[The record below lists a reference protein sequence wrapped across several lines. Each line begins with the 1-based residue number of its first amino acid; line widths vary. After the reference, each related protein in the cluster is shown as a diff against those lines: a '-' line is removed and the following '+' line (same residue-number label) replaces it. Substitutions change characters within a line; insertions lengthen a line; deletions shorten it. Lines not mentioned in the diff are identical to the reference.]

1 MPSLIFKFYT
11 LYNID
16 YIISIESVKPMTSPV
31 GRSSCTSIL
40 IGKKATVDGSVI
52 IGRNEDAKTAWPK
65 HLAFNQHQI
74 KKNNIFK
81 SKDNKFQITL
91 PNECFSYS
99 STPEWTDKYGVFEE
113 DGINEYHVAMS
124 ATESAYANDR
134 VMAVDPLDEEKG
146 ILEEAMIT
154 VVLPFIR
161 SAREGVER
169 LGKIIQKHGAAEAD
183 GILFADKNEAWYME
197 IGSGHHYVAQRIPDD
212 SYAVVANQL
221 AIQVID
227 FNDKKN
233 FIASPGIQDFVYQN
247 NLWPKNKPFNFRLIF
262 GTHDDSDLTY
272 NTPRV
277 WSGQKLL
284 TPSVSQDP
292 ESFDLPFIR
301 KPDHPISI
309 QEAQRVLSDHF
320 NGTKYDLTNSKN
332 EGQPAYRPIAVATTQ
347 ESHLLQL
354 RDEDM
359 VHWLAI
365 GIAAQSVYIPFYPQ
379 GTKVPTM
386 FKYGKEEFT
395 TNSAYWVF
403 KMASVLVDRN
413 WGKYATDLVNTQKA
427 TNLTLNKLR
436 VEYDKKL
443 AQEKDNA
450 KKIDLVNEANKKLA
464 DVAIKNYQKLIAK
477 LITAQT
483 ADSPLRFRIDPNL

>member
-134 VMAVDPLDEEKG
+134 VMAVDPFDEEKG

-183 GILFADKNEAWYME
+183 GI
-197 IGSGHHYVAQRIPDD
+197 
-212 SYAVVANQL
+212 
-221 AIQVID
+221 
-227 FNDKKN
+227 
-233 FIASPGIQDFVYQN
+233 
-247 NLWPKNKPFNFRLIF
+247 
-262 GTHDDSDLTY
+262 
-272 NTPRV
+272 
-277 WSGQKLL
+277 
-284 TPSVSQDP
+284 
-292 ESFDLPFIR
+292 FIR
-301 KPDHPISI
+301 
-309 QEAQRVLSDHF
+309 R
-320 NGTKYDLTNSKN
+320 
-332 EGQPAYRPIAVATTQ
+332 
-347 ESHLLQL
+347 
-354 RDEDM
+354 
-359 VHWLAI
+359 
-365 GIAAQSVYIPFYPQ
+365 
-379 GTKVPTM
+379 
-386 FKYGKEEFT
+386 
-395 TNSAYWVF
+395 
-403 KMASVLVDRN
+403 
-413 WGKYATDLVNTQKA
+413 
-427 TNLTLNKLR
+427 
-436 VEYDKKL
+436 
-443 AQEKDNA
+443 
-450 KKIDLVNEANKKLA
+450 
-464 DVAIKNYQKLIAK
+464 
-477 LITAQT
+477 
-483 ADSPLRFRIDPNL
+483 